1 MKTRVL
7 FLSVGVLISL
17 TGCGQKGPSTSAQPE
32 TTASASATQGG
43 GRTIEIT
50 ANDQMKFNITSITA
64 KPGEEL
70 RVVLSNTGTI
80 PKEAMGHNWVLLKS
94 GVDPLAFGA
103 AAAGARE
110 TDYVPQNLKDQVI
123 AVIGL
128 LGPKQKGEVSF
139 KAPEQPGDY
148 PFVCTFPG
156 HAALMKGVLTVK

>member
-7 FLSVGVLISL
+7 FLSVGVAIAL
-17 TGCGQKGPSTSAQPE
+17 TGCGQKGPASNAQPE
-32 TTASASATQGG
+32 STASAAAAQGS

-50 ANDQMKFNITSITA
+50 ANDQMKFNVTAITA

-70 RVVLSNTGTI
+70 RVVLNNIGTV
-80 PKEAMGHNWVLLKS
+80 PKEAMGHNWVLLKA
-94 GVDPLAFGA
+94 GTDPLAFGA

-110 TDYVPQNLKDQVI
+110 HNYIPQNLQDQVLAKI
-123 AVIGL
+123 DL